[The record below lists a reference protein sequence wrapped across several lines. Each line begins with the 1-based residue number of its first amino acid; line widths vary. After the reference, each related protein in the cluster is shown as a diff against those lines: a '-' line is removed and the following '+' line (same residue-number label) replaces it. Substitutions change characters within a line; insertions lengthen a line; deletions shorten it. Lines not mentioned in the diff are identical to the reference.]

1 MDSIQ
6 GRNEQASEY
15 LGTQNPGIASW
26 RRHHL
31 AADRGEAACLAPDPD
46 SELVWVTETN
56 GPEVRP

>member
-26 RRHHL
+26 RVIILRRI
-31 AADRGEAACLAPDPD
+31 A
-46 SELVWVTETN
+46 
-56 GPEVRP
+56 VRPRALPQI